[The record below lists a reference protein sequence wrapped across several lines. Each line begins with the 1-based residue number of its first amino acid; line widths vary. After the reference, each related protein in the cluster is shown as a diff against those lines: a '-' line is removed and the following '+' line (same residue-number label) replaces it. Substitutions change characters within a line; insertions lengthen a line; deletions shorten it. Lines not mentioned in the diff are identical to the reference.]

1 MPRSRQKNGAIFEK
15 AQITICFSSKYTL
28 QTTMTSYLIQC
39 TKCFTLYDPAVL
51 IAQNINTKL
60 NKCPLCQASIKRI
73 PKETTRQ
80 TQKLTKV
87 NKPSYQSTLEKR
99 VEELTSLVQL
109 LLVKNQQDLQG
120 KMPIDTTSK
129 LPPCSVNNTTGDGN
143 GTTTQMGNIQLGNN
157 GTSLGNNSTCL
168 GNNSTSLGNN
178 SNIYSSQTESCTDKY
193 SKLHDTFVWEFDTRV

>member
-1 MPRSRQKNGAIFEK
+1 MAPFFQK

-80 TQKLTKV
+80 TKKLTKGT
-87 NKPSYQSTLEKR
+87 NYR
-99 VEELTSLVQL
+99 VFVIL
-109 LLVKNQQDLQG
+109 
-120 KMPIDTTSK
+120 
-129 LPPCSVNNTTGDGN
+129 
-143 GTTTQMGNIQLGNN
+143 GTEINFWIASGFDFR
-157 GTSLGNNSTCL
+157 TCL
-168 GNNSTSLGNN
+168 LPLFNSQAVKCTY
-178 SNIYSSQTESCTDKY
+178 IY
-193 SKLHDTFVWEFDTRV
+193 